1 MSVEPETRTEP
12 ETRAQPTV
20 RPAPLAGEHL
30 PPDRPRH
37 PSWKVPL
44 RLEERRLLLI
54 AFDLLMIAVA
64 VLFSMYF
71 WSLRGGLDFDLDF
84 LADQSRWFV
93 VFAALWIGASTLTG
107 FYDVRLVSDLG
118 AIWSSTLRTSILV
131 LGGYLLIYVLA
142 PPGTIPRNIAFSQTA
157 ITFLLIAVSRT
168 GYRLLIER
176 SPFSRRVI
184 VIGAGRAGQTIAET
198 IDRYVK
204 GRYDVVGFVDEDVH
218 KALPAGTPRIL
229 GTPGDLL
236 DLAHKYRAMEIVLAI
251 TYRLRETT
259 FRAILDCQ
267 EYGLQVTPMPLLY
280 EEITGRVP
288 VEHVGD
294 NWYVALPLRPASS
307 SGLYPIAKR
316 TFDVVVALLGL
327 TLLGVLFPSLALAI
341 RLSSPGPILFGQDRV
356 GRSGRVF
363 RMYKLRSMKAGAEGD
378 APVWAADNDSR
389 VTWIGRWMRRAHL
402 DELPQMWSVLRG
414 DMSVVGPRPERPQ
427 FVAAL
432 EQEIP
437 FYRLRHAV
445 KPGMTG
451 WAQISLGYVDSAEG
465 ARLRLEYDLYYIK
478 RQSVWLDLLIVARTL
493 GHVLQFRGR

>member
-1 MSVEPETRTEP
+1 MSVEPEMRVDVVAGAEP
-12 ETRAQPTV
+12 ADRAAL
-20 RPAPLAGEHL
+20 PAVAPALS
-30 PPDRPRH
+30 DRPRRR
-37 PSWKVPL
+37 SLKVPL

-54 AFDLLMIAVA
+54 SFDLLMIAVA
-64 VLFSMYF
+64 VLASMYF
-71 WSLRGGLDFDLDF
+71 WSVRGGLDFDIDF

-107 FYDVRLVSDLG
+107 FYGVRLASDLG
-118 AIWSSTLRTSILV
+118 AVWASTFRTSILV
-131 LGGYLLIYVLA
+131 LGGYLLIYFII
-142 PPGTIPRNIAFSQTA
+142 PPNSIPRNIAFSQA
-157 ITFLLIAVSRT
+157 AMTFLLIAVSRT

-198 IDRYVK
+198 IERYVK
-204 GRYDVVGFVDEDVH
+204 GRYDVVGFVDEDTA
-218 KALPAGTPRIL
+218 KRLPPGAPRIL
-229 GTPGDLL
+229 GTPQDLL
-236 DLAHKYRAMEIVLAI
+236 DLADQYHAMEIVLAI
-251 TYRLRETT
+251 THRLHERT

-267 EYGLQVTPMPLLY
+267 EYGLQVTPMPVLY

-307 SGLYPIAKR
+307 SGLFPIAKR
-316 TFDVVVALLGL
+316 AIDLTVALVG
-327 TLLGVLFPSLALAI
+327 LALLAVLLPFLAIAI
-341 RLSSPGPILFGQDRV
+341 RLSSPGPIFFGQDRV
-356 GRSGRVF
+356 GRGGRVF
-363 RMYKLRSMKAGAEGD
+363 RMHKLRSMVAGAESD
-378 APVWAADNDSR
+378 VPLWAADNDWR
-389 VTWIGRWMRRAHL
+389 ITWIGRWMRRAHL
-402 DELPQMWSVLRG
+402 DELPQMWSILRG
-414 DMSVVGPRPERPQ
+414 DMSVVGPRPERPE

-432 EQEIP
+432 EQDIP

-451 WAQISLGYVDSAEG
+451 WAQISLGYVDSPDA

-478 RQSVWLDLLIVARTL
+478 HQSVWLDVLIVARTL